1 MTRRA
6 LVRLGLVGVW
16 VIWVSGPVRVIWV
29 VRLEF
34 GVNGVGVVVVVV
46 GLVGLDLV
54 NATRVVIV
62 RKLLELVLDL
72 ARVRLWLELWDVGV
86 WIVRLNRLNGLNG
99 LCGLG
104 WVGWLLGWVGWLL
117 GNNLCLGR

>member
-1 MTRRA
+1 M
-6 LVRLGLVGVW
+6 
-16 VIWVSGPVRVIWV
+16 
-29 VRLEF
+29 EF
-34 GVNGVGVVVVVV
+34 RVNGVGVVGVVVVV